1 MKKMMND
8 EVLLTQQKLDEIK
21 KELEHLINVERVNV
35 IQEIKDARSQGDL
48 SENAEYD
55 VAREKQGI
63 IESKIREFEA
73 IIAKAK
79 IIETRSGSK
88 RVSIGSKV
96 TLKNLESGLVQ
107 TFQIVSS
114 IDADPFANKIS
125 NFSPIAQVL
134 LGQHEGDE
142 VEVDV
147 NEKYSVKIL
156 EVTNE

>member
-1 MKKMMND
+1 MKKAIND
-8 EVLLTQQKLDEIK
+8 EILLTQQKLDEIK
-21 KELEHLINVERVNV
+21 KELEHLVNVERANV

-63 IESKIREFEA
+63 IESKIRELET

-79 IIETRSGSK
+79 IIETNSGSS

-96 TLKNLESGLVQ
+96 TLENLESGEIQ

-114 IDADPFANKIS
+114 IDADPFKNKIS
-125 NFSPIAQVL
+125 YFSPIAQVL
-134 LGQHEGDE
+134 LGQHKGDE

-156 EVTNE
+156 EVIND

>member
-1 MKKMMND
+1 MKNIVDDKI
-8 EVLLTQQKLDEIK
+8 LLAQQKLEEIE

-63 IESKIREFEA
+63 IESRIRELET
-73 IIAKAK
+73 IISKAK
-79 IIETRSGSK
+79 IIKADLGSS

-96 TLKNLESGLVQ
+96 SLENVESGEIQ

-114 IDADPFANKIS
+114 IDADPFKSKIS
-125 NFSPIAQVL
+125 NFSPIAQAL
-134 LGQHEGDE
+134 LGQHQGDE

-147 NEKYSVKIL
+147 NEKYSVRIL
-156 EVTNE
+156 KVINE

>member
-8 EVLLTQQKLDEIK
+8 EILLTEQKLEEIK
-21 KELEHLINVERVNV
+21 KELEHLLNVERVNV

-63 IESKIREFEA
+63 IESKIRELET
-73 IIAKAK
+73 IISRAK
-79 IIETRSGSK
+79 IIETNSGSS

-96 TLKNLESGLVQ
+96 TLENIESHEKQ

-125 NFSPIAQVL
+125 NFSPIAQAL
-134 LGQHEGDE
+134 LGQDQGDE

-156 EVTNE
+156 EVINE